1 MCPVMDTT
9 ASAGCGEH
17 PWSFATRIDDPLR
30 RSMTVGQLCRWLMVK
45 TNGRLVDGTGA
56 LLPQPARIDGMKFE
70 ELCALAAEC
79 FGKEMD
85 DLTLHAD
92 NAEADNLDDKEL
104 DAVLGAP
111 ALPAVVVANVA
122 GRLHCLAIPS
132 VNNAWQCRRHS

>member
-1 MCPVMDTT
+1 M
-9 ASAGCGEH
+9 
-17 PWSFATRIDDPLR
+17 
-30 RSMTVGQLCRWLMVK
+30 K

-92 NAEADNLDDKEL
+92 NAEADNLDDEEL
-104 DAVLGAP
+104 DAVLGVP
-111 ALPAVVVANVA
+111 ALAAVVVANDVA
-122 GRLHCLAIPS
+122 MPADPFGALVHAHPGPLI
-132 VNNAWQCRRHS
+132 